1 MGVMVEVVDEV
12 VEEGMRV
19 SEGGREVCL
28 RLLTPGVS
36 VLLHLEAKNFCGKEL
51 GFKL

>member
-1 MGVMVEVVDEV
+1 MVEAVEEV
-12 VEEGMRV
+12 VEEGMRM

-36 VLLHLEAKNFCGKEL
+36 VLLHLEAKSFCGKDL
-51 GFKL
+51 GL

>member
-1 MGVMVEVVDEV
+1 MVEVVDEV
-12 VEEGMRV
+12 VEVDMRV

-36 VLLHLEAKNFCGKEL
+36 VLLHLEAKSFCGKDL
-51 GFKL
+51 GL

>member
-1 MGVMVEVVDEV
+1 MVEVVEEV

-19 SEGGREVCL
+19 SEGGREVCR
-28 RLLTPGVS
+28 RLLAQGVS

-51 GFKL
+51 GL